1 MLTNTM
7 RNELTKIHDVQQLEK
22 LYKVQIRNKIVKGD
36 SEFEK
41 KDYILS
47 MGFYVEAMDGLKLLR
62 SMKES
67 QEVEKTPKDLDFL
80 EFRLIEIM
88 QKIGLALQE
97 F

>member
-1 MLTNTM
+1 MK
-7 RNELTKIHDVQQLEK
+7 NELKKIHDVQQLEK

-41 KDYILS
+41 KGYILS